1 MSRIGKKTIA
11 LPKGVTVTANGQHL
25 AVKGPAGALER
36 DLHPLVAVNVADGQV
51 HVERKGDDRVARSM
65 HGLSRSLVA
74 NMVQGVVTPYKKS
87 LEITGVGYRAELKGN
102 VLNIQVGLSHELD
115 HKIPQGVTCAV
126 DKQVVIHLT
135 SADKELLGQT
145 AAEIRAYRPC
155 EPYQGKGIK
164 YVGEKILRKEGKTGA
179 A

>member
-1 MSRIGKKTIA
+1 MSRIGKKAIP
-11 LPKGVTVTANGQHL
+11 LPPKVTVTTNGQH
-25 AVKGPAGALER
+25 VTVQGPAGKLER
-36 DLHPLVAVNVADGQV
+36 ELHALVSVKVQDGHV
-51 HVERKGDDRVARSM
+51 HIERKGDERAARSM
-65 HGLSRSLVA
+65 HGLTRSLLA
-74 NMVQGVVTPYKKS
+74 NMIQGVVTPYKKS

-102 VLNIQVGLSHELD
+102 LLNIQVGLSHELD
-115 HKIPQGVTCAV
+115 HKIPTGVTCTV